1 MKIVEELKIDFT
13 DFWPGFIKTDNFFY
27 KLLGEKYKL
36 VISDQPDILFYS
48 VYGNKHVNYRCTKV
62 LFTGEAQRPDFVLC
76 DFAFSFDYPVSKR
89 NYRLPLYALYG
100 DVTALVK
107 RKVNAR
113 ERLKE
118 KTKFCC
124 FIVSNGDCDVRNDFF
139 IELSKYK
146 RVDSGGK
153 IFNNIGHLVGNKL
166 EFIKD
171 YKFVIAFENRIY
183 PGYTSEKIFEPLTQN
198 CIPLYWGNPLVY
210 NDFSTDCFINCHD
223 FKTFDEVISR
233 IKEIDNDDELYMKYL
248 SAPAFNDDQ
257 LNEYVKKENIIRR
270 LDEIVAH
277 HFNGKWKLL
286 PLIRPYYFKALMKS
300 RSFTKHFSSLR
311 KMAGSKIR
319 TTGHK

>member
-1 MKIVEELKIDFT
+1 
-13 DFWPGFIKTDNFFY
+13 
-27 KLLGEKYKL
+27 
-36 VISDQPDILFYS
+36 
-48 VYGNKHVNYRCTKV
+48 
-62 LFTGEAQRPDFVLC
+62 
-76 DFAFSFDYPVSKR
+76 
-89 NYRLPLYALYG
+89 
-100 DVTALVK
+100 
-107 RKVNAR
+107 
-113 ERLKE
+113 
-118 KTKFCC
+118 
-124 FIVSNGDCDVRNDFF
+124 
-139 IELSKYK
+139 
-146 RVDSGGK
+146 
-153 IFNNIGHLVGNKL
+153 
-166 EFIKD
+166 
-171 YKFVIAFENRIY
+171 
-183 PGYTSEKIFEPLTQN
+183 
-198 CIPLYWGNPLVY
+198 LYWGNPLVY